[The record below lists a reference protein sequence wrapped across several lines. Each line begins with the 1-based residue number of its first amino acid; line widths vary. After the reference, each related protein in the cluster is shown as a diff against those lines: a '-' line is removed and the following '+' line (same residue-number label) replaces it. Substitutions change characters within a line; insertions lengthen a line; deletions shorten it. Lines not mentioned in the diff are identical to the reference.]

1 MIVCG
6 EWSVFWITYC
16 ICLVRLC
23 ILYLLLIKVHWALEK
38 CYTFKH
44 IIDSSCSISS
54 IISQI
59 FDWSYSYL
67 TSVNCPHKHSQTWH
81 FWHCGDR
88 PALYKN
94 GKCCLPESVN
104 MQTDTLETY
113 QKLRKRTSLRQPAS
127 ADFLFSLSTETL
139 KKKILNFRFFTV

>member
-1 MIVCG
+1 M
-6 EWSVFWITYC
+6 VFTTTT

-44 IIDSSCSISS
+44 IIDSSCGISS

-59 FDWSYSYL
+59 FDWSYSNL
-67 TSVNCPHKHSQTWH
+67 TSVKCPHKHSQTWH

-94 GKCCLPESVN
+94 GKCCLSESVN

-113 QKLRKRTSLRQPAS
+113 QKLRKCTSLRQPAS
-127 ADFLFSLSTETL
+127 ANILVFSLNWDSQKNVFSTL
-139 KKKILNFRFFTV
+139 DFSQCRFSARA